1 MKRLAFILVLLLA
14 TTALSQSQCPEF
26 LGNQTTPLDWEN
38 ILGPE
43 TLFGDPVCLL
53 RETQAFL
60 GNTTGIGLFSIVDRF
75 ANVLFLV
82 FTGIALVN
90 LAARNS
96 LELSLW
102 FLAKL
107 FIVGMIFGLSTEIR
121 DLTKNTWYST
131 YEFSDN
137 VWHMPGGVSEQL
149 KSAVDE
155 AEILFPT
162 TFGLVGI
169 VKTGGRK
176 LLVTTATEG
185 IESQM
190 GRQAR
195 KLLNWAPTL
204 LNFMLYA
211 FLPVIFIYGALIYL
225 SGIQMLVFLVFFKLA
240 AAFLMLPF
248 GGLGMMRRL
257 VGVYVAAL
265 LKVLW
270 LPFMFAILIDLTL
283 RQPMRRFNGHLQAGL
298 DSVNTAVADLNTRMP
313 GSLSEALSPREWQDW
328 LNSIPST
335 VMASLGGILTIII
348 GWILGFVMMLV
359 LLGVGIWLMQQT
371 SGFITALVGGFGGSG
386 AVPNPL
392 AKAAQLVQ
400 HCVSANR
407 STNPRDVSSGPLIHI
422 PPSGGSSQK
431 ELEQPNK
438 TPQPKQNATKG
449 ANP

>member
-1 MKRLAFILVLLLA
+1 VKRLLILLVLLLA
-14 TTALSQSQCPEF
+14 TTTVAQSPCPEF
-26 LGNQTTPLDWEN
+26 LGNQTTPLDWNN

-43 TLFGDPVCLL
+43 TLFGDPICLL
-53 RETQAFL
+53 RETQVFL
-60 GNTTGIGLFSIVDRF
+60 GNATGVGLFNIVDRF

-107 FIVGMIFGLSTEIR
+107 FIVGMVFGLSTEIR

-137 VWHMPGGVSEQL
+137 VWHMPGGVTEQL

-155 AEILFPT
+155 AEILLPT

-190 GRQAR
+190 GRRAR

-283 RQPMRRFNGHLQAGL
+283 RQPMRRFNSHLQAGL
-298 DSVNTAVADLNTRMP
+298 DSVNTAVADLNSRMP
-313 GSLSEALSPREWQDW
+313 TSITAALSPREWQDW
-328 LNSIPST
+328 LNSIPSA
-335 VMASLGGILTIII
+335 VIESLGGILTIII

-386 AVPNPL
+386 AVPNPI
-392 AKAAQLVQ
+392 AKAAQLIQ
-400 HCVSANR
+400 HRVFMNRVSNQR
-407 STNPRDVSSGPLIHI
+407 NEL
-422 PPSGGSSQK
+422 PSGTPKYLPPPGGYAQRDRSQQTTQK
-431 ELEQPNK
+431 P
-438 TPQPKQNATKG
+438 
-449 ANP
+449 

>member
-1 MKRLAFILVLLLA
+1 MKQLSIILILALV
-14 TTALSQSQCPEF
+14 TTAFAQCPEF
-26 LGNQTTPLDWEN
+26 LGDAPAPLDWDN

-43 TLFGDPVCLL
+43 TLFGDPICLL
-53 RETQAFL
+53 RETQVFL
-60 GNTTGIGLFSIVDRF
+60 GNQTGIGLFGIVDRF
-75 ANVLFLV
+75 ANVLFVV
-82 FTGIALVN
+82 FASVALVN

-107 FIVGMIFGLSTEIR
+107 FIVGMVIGLSVEIR
-121 DLTKNTWYST
+121 DLTRETWYRT

-149 KSAVDE
+149 KAAVDE

-176 LLVTTATEG
+176 LLVTTASEG

-270 LPFMFAILIDLTL
+270 LPFMFGILIDLTL
-283 RQPMRRFNGHLQAGL
+283 RQPMRRFNSHLQTGL
-298 DSVNTAVADLNTRMP
+298 DSVNTAVADLNSRMP
-313 GSLSEALSPREWQDW
+313 ASITEALSPREWQDW
-328 LNSIPST
+328 LNSIPTT
-335 VMASLGGILTIII
+335 VMESLGGILTIII

-371 SGFITALVGGFGGSG
+371 SGFITAIVGGFGGSG

-400 HCVSANR
+400 HRVLMNR
-407 STNPRDVSSGPLIHI
+407 ISNQHNESSSNTPKYL

-431 ELEQPNK
+431 ELDQRTTTQKP
-438 TPQPKQNATKG
+438 
-449 ANP
+449 

>member
-1 MKRLAFILVLLLA
+1 MRQLVIIFALVLGSAALA
-14 TTALSQSQCPEF
+14 QCPEF
-26 LGNQTTPLDWEN
+26 LGNDPAPLDWDN

-43 TLFGDPVCLL
+43 TLFGDPICLL
-53 RETQAFL
+53 RETQVFI
-60 GNTTGIGLFSIVDRF
+60 GNATGVGLFAIVDRF
-75 ANVLFLV
+75 ANVLFIV

-107 FIVGMIFGLSTEIR
+107 FIVGMVFGLSVEIR
-121 DLTKNTWYST
+121 DLTKETWYRT

-149 KSAVDE
+149 KTAVDE

-176 LLVTTATEG
+176 LLIKTASEG

-257 VGVYVAAL
+257 VGVYVAAI

-270 LPFMFAILIDLTL
+270 LPFMFGILIDLTL
-283 RQPMRRFNGHLQAGL
+283 RQPMRRFNSHLQAGL
-298 DSVNTAVADLNTRMP
+298 DSVNTAVADLNARMP
-313 GSLSEALSPREWQDW
+313 ASITEALSPREWQEW
-328 LNSIPST
+328 LNSIPIT
-335 VMASLGGILTIII
+335 VMESLGGILTIII

-371 SGFITALVGGFGGSG
+371 SGFITAIVGGFGGSG

-392 AKAAQLVQ
+392 TKAAQLVQ
-400 HCVSANR
+400 HRVFMNR
-407 STNPRDVSSGPLIHI
+407 ISNQRNESSSSTPKYL

-431 ELEQPNK
+431 EIDQRTTTQK
-438 TPQPKQNATKG
+438 T
-449 ANP
+449 

>member
-1 MKRLAFILVLLLA
+1 MKPLVLILFVLLFSPVLA
-14 TTALSQSQCPEF
+14 QCPEF
-26 LGNQTTPLDWEN
+26 LGNDPAPLDWDN

-53 RETQAFL
+53 RETQVFL

-82 FTGIALVN
+82 FTGIALIN

-107 FIVGMIFGLSTEIR
+107 FIVGMVFGLSTEIR

-149 KSAVDE
+149 KTAVDE

-176 LLVTTATEG
+176 LLVKTATEG

-211 FLPVIFIYGALIYL
+211 FLPVIFVYGALIYL
-225 SGIQMLVFLVFFKLA
+225 SGIQMLVFLVFFKLG

-283 RQPMRRFNGHLQAGL
+283 RQPMRRFNSHLQTGL
-298 DSVNTAVADLNTRMP
+298 DSVNTAVADLNSRMP
-313 GSLSEALSPREWQDW
+313 ASITEALSPREWQDW
-328 LNSIPST
+328 LNSIPSA
-335 VMASLGGILTIII
+335 VMESLGGILTIII

-371 SGFITALVGGFGGSG
+371 SGFITAIVGGFGGSG

-400 HCVSANR
+400 HRVLTNRIAGQREISANR
-407 STNPRDVSSGPLIHI
+407 PTYL
-422 PPSGGSSQK
+422 PPPGGSSQK
-431 ELEQPNK
+431 EFEQR
-438 TPQPKQNATKG
+438 TTTQQPKRDGQGDKG
-449 ANP
+449 

>member
-1 MKRLAFILVLLLA
+1 MKRLVIIFLVMLLGA
-14 TTALSQSQCPEF
+14 ASAQCPEF
-26 LGNQTTPLDWEN
+26 LGNEPAPLDWDN

-53 RETQAFL
+53 QETQVFL
-60 GNTTGIGLFSIVDRF
+60 GNATGVGLFSIVDRF
-75 ANVLFLV
+75 ANILFLV

-107 FIVGMIFGLSTEIR
+107 FIVGMVFGLSVEIR
-121 DLTKNTWYST
+121 DLAKNTWYST

-149 KSAVDE
+149 KTAVDE

-176 LLVTTATEG
+176 LLVKTASEG

-195 KLLNWAPTL
+195 KVLNWAPTL

-211 FLPVIFIYGALIYL
+211 FLPVIFVYGALIYL
-225 SGIQMLVFLVFFKLA
+225 SGIQMLVFLVFFKLG

-283 RQPMRRFNGHLQAGL
+283 RQPMRRFNAHLQVGL

-313 GSLSEALSPREWQDW
+313 ASITEALSPREWQEW
-328 LNSIPST
+328 LNSIPT
-335 VMASLGGILTIII
+335 AVMESLGGILTIII

-371 SGFITALVGGFGGSG
+371 SGFITAIVGGFGGSG

-392 AKAAQLVQ
+392 TKAAQLVQ
-400 HCVSANR
+400 QRVFMNRVSGQR
-407 STNPRDVSSGPLIHI
+407 EVSSSSPTYS
-422 PPSGGSSQK
+422 PPPGGSSQK
-431 ELEQPNK
+431 ELEQR
-438 TPQPKQNATKG
+438 TTTQQPKRDGKG
-449 ANP
+449 DKA

>member
-1 MKRLAFILVLLLA
+1 MKRFIVLLILVVT
-14 TTALSQSQCPEF
+14 TTAFGQSQCPEF
-26 LGNQTTPLDWEN
+26 LGNQTTPLDWKN

-53 RETQAFL
+53 RETQVFL
-60 GNTTGIGLFSIVDRF
+60 GNTTGIRLFSIVDRF
-75 ANVLFLV
+75 ANILFLV
-82 FTGIALVN
+82 YTGIALIN

-107 FIVGMIFGLSTEIR
+107 FIVGMVFGLSTEIR

-137 VWHMPGGVSEQL
+137 VWHRPGGVSEQL
-149 KSAVDE
+149 KTAVDE

-176 LLVTTATEG
+176 LLVKTATEG

-211 FLPVIFIYGALIYL
+211 FLPVIFVYGALIYL

-298 DSVNTAVADLNTRMP
+298 DSVNTAVADLNARMP
-313 GSLSEALSPREWQDW
+313 ASITEALSPREWQDW
-328 LNSIPST
+328 LNSIPSA
-335 VMASLGGILTIII
+335 VMESLGGILTIII

-371 SGFITALVGGFGGSG
+371 SGFITAIVGGFGGSG

-392 AKAAQLVQ
+392 AKAAQLIQ
-400 HCVSANR
+400 HRIFMNR
-407 STNPRDVSSGPLIHI
+407 VSSQREVSSSSPTYL
-422 PPSGGSSQK
+422 PPPGGSAQK
-431 ELEQPNK
+431 ELEHRTTTQ
-438 TPQPKQNATKG
+438 QPKRDGKG
-449 ANP
+449 DKA

>member
-1 MKRLAFILVLLLA
+1 MRWLAILFFFLA
-14 TTALSQSQCPEF
+14 ATALAQCPEF
-26 LGNQTTPLDWEN
+26 LGNEPAPLDWDN

-53 RETQAFL
+53 KETQVFL
-60 GNTTGIGLFSIVDRF
+60 GNATGIGLFEIVDRL
-75 ANVLFLV
+75 ANILFLV

-107 FIVGMIFGLSTEIR
+107 FIVGMVFGLSTEIR
-121 DLTKNTWYST
+121 DLSRNTWYST
-131 YEFSDN
+131 YEFSDD
-137 VWHMPGGVSEQL
+137 VWHRPGGVSEQL

-283 RQPMRRFNGHLQAGL
+283 RQPMRRFNGHLQEGL
-298 DSVNTAVADLNTRMP
+298 DSVNGAVTDLNSRMP
-313 GSLSEALSPREWQDW
+313 ASITEALSPREWQDW
-328 LNSIPST
+328 LNSIPT
-335 VMASLGGILTIII
+335 AVMESLGGILTIII

-371 SGFITALVGGFGGSG
+371 SGFITALVGGFGGAG

-392 AKAAQLVQ
+392 SKAAQLIQ
-400 HCVSANR
+400 HRVSANR
-407 STNPRDVSSGPLIHI
+407 ASSQREVSSDPLLHI
-422 PPSGGSSQK
+422 PPSGGASQK
-431 ELEQPNK
+431 QLEQR
-438 TPQPKQNATKG
+438 TLTQQPTQETRQKG
-449 ANP
+449 ATP

>member
-1 MKRLAFILVLLLA
+1 MKRLIVMLTLLLISMTFA
-14 TTALSQSQCPEF
+14 QCPEF
-26 LGNQTTPLDWEN
+26 LGNEPAPLDWDN

-53 RETQAFL
+53 RETQVFL
-60 GNTTGIGLFSIVDRF
+60 GNTTGIGLFEIVDRF

-121 DLTKNTWYST
+121 DLTKNTWYSS

-149 KSAVDE
+149 KTAVDE

-176 LLVTTATEG
+176 LLVQTASEG

-190 GRQAR
+190 GRRAR
-195 KLLNWAPTL
+195 KMLNWAPTL
-204 LNFMLYA
+204 LNFMLYT

-283 RQPMRRFNGHLQAGL
+283 RQPMRRFNSHLQAGL
-298 DSVNTAVADLNTRMP
+298 DSVNIAVADLNARMP
-313 GSLSEALSPREWQDW
+313 TSITEALSPREWQDW
-328 LNSIPST
+328 LNSIPSA
-335 VMASLGGILTIII
+335 VMESLGGILTIII

-371 SGFITALVGGFGGSG
+371 SGFITAIVGGFGGSG
-386 AVPNPL
+386 AVPNPI

-400 HCVSANR
+400 QRVHMNHVSGQRELQN
-407 STNPRDVSSGPLIHI
+407 NSSKYL
-422 PPSGGSSQK
+422 PPPGGSAYKEFQQRNARQQK
-431 ELEQPNK
+431 QSGQGGQP
-438 TPQPKQNATKG
+438 
-449 ANP
+449 

>member
-1 MKRLAFILVLLLA
+1 MKYLVVLLMLALA
-14 TTALSQSQCPEF
+14 TVSLAQSKCPEF
-26 LGNQTTPLDWEN
+26 LGNQTTPLEWDN

-53 RETQAFL
+53 RETQVFL
-60 GNTTGIGLFSIVDRF
+60 GNSTGIGLFNIVDRF
-75 ANVLFLV
+75 ANILFLV
-82 FTGIALVN
+82 FTGVALIN

-107 FIVGMIFGLSTEIR
+107 FIVGMVFGLSTEIR

-190 GRQAR
+190 GRRAR

-298 DSVNTAVADLNTRMP
+298 DSVNTAVADLNSRMP
-313 GSLSEALSPREWQDW
+313 TSITAALSPREWQDW
-328 LNSIPST
+328 LNSIPSA
-335 VMASLGGILTIII
+335 VMESLGGILTIII

-386 AVPNPL
+386 SVPNPL

-400 HCVSANR
+400 HRGFMNR
-407 STNPRDVSSGPLIHI
+407 ISNQRNELSSDTPKYL
-422 PPSGGSSQK
+422 PPPGGSSQ
-431 ELEQPNK
+431 
-438 TPQPKQNATKG
+438 QNRDQRTTTQK
-449 ANP
+449 P

>member
-1 MKRLAFILVLLLA
+1 MKWLMIVLMLVL
-14 TTALSQSQCPEF
+14 TGTALAQCPEF
-26 LGNQTTPLDWEN
+26 LGNDPAPLDWDN

-53 RETQAFL
+53 RETQVFL

-90 LAARNS
+90 LAVRNS

-107 FIVGMIFGLSTEIR
+107 FIVGMVFGLSTEIR

-149 KSAVDE
+149 KTAVDE

-176 LLVTTATEG
+176 LLVQTASEG

-190 GRQAR
+190 GRRAR

-225 SGIQMLVFLVFFKLA
+225 SGIQMLVFLVFFKLG

-283 RQPMRRFNGHLQAGL
+283 RQPMRRFNGHLQTGL
-298 DSVNTAVADLNTRMP
+298 DTVNNAVADLNARMP
-313 GSLSEALSPREWQDW
+313 ASITEALSPREWQEW
-328 LNSIPST
+328 LNSIPTT
-335 VMASLGGILTIII
+335 VMESLGGILTIVI

-371 SGFITALVGGFGGSG
+371 SGFITAIVGGFGGSG

-400 HCVSANR
+400 HRVFMNR
-407 STNPRDVSSGPLIHI
+407 ISNQRELQPSTPKYL
-422 PPSGGSSQK
+422 PPPGGSSQ
-431 ELEQPNK
+431 QRTN
-438 TPQPKQNATKG
+438 TQQPKDSSEKG
-449 ANP
+449 PTP

>member
-1 MKRLAFILVLLLA
+1 MKRLIILLVLMVGG
-14 TTALSQSQCPEF
+14 TALAQCPEF
-26 LGNQTTPLDWEN
+26 LGDGPAPLDWNN

-43 TLFGDPVCLL
+43 TLFGDPICLL
-53 RETQAFL
+53 RETQVFL
-60 GNTTGIGLFSIVDRF
+60 GNSTGVGLFAIVDRF
-75 ANVLFLV
+75 ANVLFIV
-82 FTGIALVN
+82 FTGIALIN

-107 FIVGMIFGLSTEIR
+107 FIVGMVFGLSVEIR
-121 DLTKNTWYST
+121 DLTKETWYRT

-149 KSAVDE
+149 KTAVDE

-176 LLVTTATEG
+176 LLVQTASEG

-270 LPFMFAILIDLTL
+270 LPFMFGILIDLTL
-283 RQPMRRFNGHLQAGL
+283 RQPMRRFNSHLQAGL
-298 DSVNTAVADLNTRMP
+298 ASVNNAVADLNTRMP
-313 GSLSEALSPREWQDW
+313 ASITEALSPREWQEW
-328 LNSIPST
+328 LNSIPTT
-335 VMASLGGILTIII
+335 VMESLGGILTIII

-371 SGFITALVGGFGGSG
+371 SGFITAMVGGFGGSG

-400 HCVSANR
+400 HRVLMNR
-407 STNPRDVSSGPLIHI
+407 VSSQRELQSNAPKYL
-422 PPSGGSSQK
+422 PPPGGSSQ
-431 ELEQPNK
+431 QRPN
-438 TPQPKQNATKG
+438 TQQPKDNSEKG
-449 ANP
+449 PTP